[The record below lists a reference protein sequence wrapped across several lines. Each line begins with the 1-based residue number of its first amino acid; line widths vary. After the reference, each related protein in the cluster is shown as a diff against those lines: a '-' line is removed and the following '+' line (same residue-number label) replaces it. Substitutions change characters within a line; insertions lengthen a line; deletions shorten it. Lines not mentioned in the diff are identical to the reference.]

1 MIVDAG
7 AKTKAAE
14 AFETLAQIV
23 SRRELPTAPVKGKPA
38 APTGAPAKKGGSILA
53 SLFSKKR

>member
-1 MIVDAG
+1 MLDSAS
-7 AKTKAAE
+7 KTKAAE

-23 SRRELPTAPVKGKPA
+23 SRRELPTAPTRGRAKA
-38 APTGAPAKKGGSILA
+38 APAKAAGGGSLFA